1 MVGAGAG
8 EVVEDAP
15 LRSMEVVPVGKARV
29 TVVVKVIGTANTVR
43 ATAVGVDI
51 VVQWG
56 FSDEYELVAAMK
68 CQIKRSA
75 SWLLLS
81 TRSHSRA
88 AAAGGCREKSRVNVK
103 QDGSSSI
110 HLHQNSVAGNKS

>member
-15 LRSMEVVPVGKARV
+15 LRSMEIDPVGKARV

-43 ATAVGVDI
+43 ATVVGVDI

-68 CQIKRSA
+68 SQIKRSA
-75 SWLLLS
+75 SWMLLS

-88 AAAGGCREKSRVNVK
+88 AAAGACREKSRVNVK
-103 QDGSSSI
+103 QDGVQQHSSSPEFSRG
-110 HLHQNSVAGNKS
+110 Q